1 MQMYGFVC
9 ISKKKTA
16 KARSPPATEDELYL
30 PGIVII
36 KSIFISQLRYELY
49 CAKVFVCN
57 LSP

>member
-9 ISKKKTA
+9 ISKQKGKSTQ
-16 KARSPPATEDELYL
+16 PPATEDELYL

-36 KSIFISQLRYELY
+36 KSILVSQLRYELH